1 MFSLSPVGFADD
13 SFSILIY
20 IIFISVI
27 TCLLPKSAYA
37 SKLFTSDYNELVMK
51 FLSSLFIPHGD
62 EDRLRNPALVFL
74 FNLEQHTNR

>member
-1 MFSLSPVGFADD
+1 MLAPFLIYQYMFSLSPVGFADD
-13 SFSILIY
+13 SFSTLSY

-51 FLSSLFIPHGD
+51 FLCSLFNPCGN
-62 EDRLRNPALVFL
+62 ED
-74 FNLEQHTNR
+74 